1 MINRIL
7 QIIKDNEIS
16 PWSIE
21 KYTNSQITRM
31 SARKIIEGVT
41 KTPRAGTINILVDLL
56 CNKYNVSRIW
66 LVEGTGDIYM
76 KKDEDCYLEK
86 HGVRFSLDELI
97 QHFLDNQ
104 ETYLSRSSTMRLEI
118 IDNIVRNK
126 DYYLEISEYFKLFI
140 RSEIEKET
148 DNKIENLAGDIER
161 KLYIKYLEDT
171 KDYLTVSD
179 KIEVLS
185 DELERLKKE
194 IKGSKANNSSS

>member
-1 MINRIL
+1 
-7 QIIKDNEIS
+7 
-16 PWSIE
+16 
-21 KYTNSQITRM
+21 M